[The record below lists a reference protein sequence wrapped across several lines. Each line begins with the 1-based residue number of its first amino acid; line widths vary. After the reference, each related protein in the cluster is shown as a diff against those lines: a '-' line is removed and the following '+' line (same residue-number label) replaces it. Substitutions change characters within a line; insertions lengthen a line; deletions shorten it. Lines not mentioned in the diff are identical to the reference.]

1 MEALPARPP
10 LWNAASTTGP
20 GRGSTTAT
28 PIPALTAAAG
38 DKKRFLARYPGFEAN
53 AELRLYLAV
62 DYRDLHRRYL
72 EARDHANAARY
83 RQLARAECLRI
94 ARRYPRTEQ
103 ADAAR
108 QLLRTLAVGPVG

>member
-1 MEALPARPP
+1 MH
-10 LWNAASTTGP
+10 AAAAEFKLLSY
-20 GRGSTTAT
+20 RFYQSSAT
-28 PIPALTAAAG
+28 DTAALAAAA
-38 DKKRFLARYPGFEAN
+38 DATKAFLAHYPGFEAA
-53 AELRLYLAV
+53 AEVRLYLAV

-108 QLLRTLAVGPVG
+108 QLLRTLAVG